1 MRPKTSAW
9 ARLLLLLLLGA
20 WLDARADAAHHILW
34 AVKGRHNTV
43 YLLGSVHMLKAAD
56 SALPSE
62 ALSAY
67 AASKGLVM
75 ELNLNDADVGALL
88 GEGSALEMLP
98 EDQSLD
104 KLIGSQLWSRLLARM
119 QPLGVDAET
128 LNRFQPWFAALMLQ
142 QLELIKSGFEA
153 AAGVDEQLA
162 LMAQTDG
169 KPIIG
174 LETVD
179 DQLGYFAHLTGEQ
192 QRQFLRSTL
201 DESSSAQGETAAIV
215 RAWQQGDTVALE
227 RLLREGSSDAPDIY
241 RLLTTDR
248 NRRWL
253 PKIVTLLNGD
263 DNFLVVVGALHLIG
277 HDGLVELLQH
287 AGYTPVQH

>member
-1 MRPKTSAW
+1 MR
-9 ARLLLLLLLGA
+9 RLVLLLLLGA
-20 WLDARADAAHHILW
+20 CLDAHAGAAHHIFW
-34 AVKGRHNTV
+34 EVKGRHNTI

-67 AASKGLVM
+67 SASKGLVM
-75 ELNLNDADVGALL
+75 ELNLNDAGLGALL
-88 GEGSALEMLP
+88 GEGSELEMLP

-104 KLIGSQLWSRLLARM
+104 KLIGSRLWSQLLARM
-119 QPLGVDAET
+119 QPLGIDADT

-142 QLELIKSGFEA
+142 QLELMKSGFEA

-162 LMAQTDG
+162 AMAQTDG

-179 DQLGYFAHLTGEQ
+179 DQLGYFAHLSGEQ
-192 QRQFLRSTL
+192 QRAFLRSTL
-201 DESSSAQGETAAIV
+201 DESTSAQGETEAIV
-215 RAWQQGDTVALE
+215 RAWQQGDTVGLE
-227 RLLREGSSDAPDIY
+227 RLLREGTSDAPDIY
-241 RLLTTDR
+241 RVLTTDR

-253 PKIVTLLNGD
+253 PKIVALLNGD

-277 HDGLVELLQH
+277 HDGLVELLSH